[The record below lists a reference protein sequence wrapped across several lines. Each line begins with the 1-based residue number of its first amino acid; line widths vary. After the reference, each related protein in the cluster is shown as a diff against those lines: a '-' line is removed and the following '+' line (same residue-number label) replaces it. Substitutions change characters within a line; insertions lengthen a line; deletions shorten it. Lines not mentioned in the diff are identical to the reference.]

1 VRQYQFDLPT
11 TLRFR
16 DLIEE
21 YGRMRRLEAMTP
33 QRRGQRFNQLVAD
46 LLGCWGTDRVQAN
59 ILGTGE
65 IDVAFT
71 IDGMRFL
78 LEAKWEAGPVSFDPI
93 AKLSRRISQRLSGT
107 RGVFLSMS
115 GYTADAQRDV
125 LRGQQPD
132 MLLIDRTHLEAM
144 LSGLF
149 SPADLFTEL
158 VDRASYRGEVYTR
171 LTDLVVSPEETELP
185 PVALGSPLVQDVPV
199 ITETATGIHAEV
211 VLYGTQPSATTVDGV
226 TVGPSGRLLLTMP
239 DGVAGVDL
247 GAGVSDWAVPI
258 PGCPAA
264 RSPWPTGASWCCMA
278 PPSSGGMATPS
289 RLRAAASQAGPRLP
303 NTLNVSIVGLRGR
316 ELLAA
321 APGVAAARNKVW
333 AELVRSDTH
342 CSVRNTRAEN
352 TASALA
358 GGMLSS
364 SKSPTLTRRRS
375 VGRFVLSLAAMAGP
389 ISMG

>member
-1 VRQYQFDLPT
+1 MAGPHARSFTGSVRQYQFDLPT

-258 PGCPAA
+258 PGCP
-264 RSPWPTGASWCCMA
+264 R
-278 PPSSGGMATPS
+278 
-289 RLRAAASQAGPRLP
+289 
-303 NTLNVSIVGLRGR
+303 
-316 ELLAA
+316 
-321 APGVAAARNKVW
+321 
-333 AELVRSDTH
+333 
-342 CSVRNTRAEN
+342 
-352 TASALA
+352 SALA
-358 GGMLSS
+358 
-364 SKSPTLTRRRS
+364 
-375 VGRFVLSLAAMAGP
+375 LAD
-389 ISMG
+389 